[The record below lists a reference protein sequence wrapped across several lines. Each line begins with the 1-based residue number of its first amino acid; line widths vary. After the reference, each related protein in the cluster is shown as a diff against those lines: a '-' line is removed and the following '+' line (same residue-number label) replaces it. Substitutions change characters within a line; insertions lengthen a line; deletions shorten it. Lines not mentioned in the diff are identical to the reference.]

1 MLTATTGRFEG
12 RIDFDIGKFFFY
24 CFLFMSLFL
33 LIDPFYFGYGA
44 FRVTRDLGVLKYFG
58 LMFGFAAL
66 FFTLLG
72 QAINVPRAK
81 QPPWR
86 ESLAVA
92 GPLFV
97 FAAIVL
103 TGSLIA
109 RFHLGIKETFLQL
122 GIGFIGLPL
131 AVIMF
136 WGISDHLLVAKRFML
151 GLLLVM
157 PVVIGWVVFTRLQ
170 GGQAFHTEIFLFVP
184 LGIYFFLALQR
195 RWLAYFILLASI
207 GLGIACHKNTAYLIV
222 LLVLAHLLL
231 IIGHR
236 TPRKGMSIK
245 RALVI
250 YGLIVSTL
258 VGSAVV
264 SFLLVN
270 RDEYL
275 PTGNVE
281 ARSITYSAAIDR
293 FLESPLYGQAFLD
306 TGLVQLEGKV
316 ILGKTTVISHSD
328 LLDILSHGGL
338 ITSSIFIWG
347 LMRIARRTRQ
357 AFKAG
362 MPNGEFAL
370 VNGLISLVICGLV
383 TAAFNSPLISL
394 PIAVLFWFALGLLV
408 SVSTFAL
415 FGNTRLKFGKAV
427 RP

>member
-12 RIDFDIGKFFFY
+12 RIDFDIGQFFFY

-58 LMFGFAAL
+58 LIFGFAAL

-92 GPLFV
+92 GPRFV

-122 GIGFIGLPL
+122 GIGFVGLPL

-157 PVVIGWVVFTRLQ
+157 PVVIGWVVFNRLE

-184 LGIYFFLALQR
+184 LGIYFFLVLQR
-195 RWLAYFILLASI
+195 RWLAYCILVASI
-207 GLGIACHKNTAYLIV
+207 GLGIASHKNTAYLIV
-222 LLVLAHLLL
+222 LLVIVHLLL

-236 TPRKGMSIK
+236 TQPKGMSIK

-258 VGSAVV
+258 AGSAVV

-270 RDEYL
+270 REEYL

-281 ARSITYSAAIDR
+281 ARTITYSAAIDR
-293 FLESPLYGQAFLD
+293 FLTSPLYGQAFLD

-347 LMRIARRTRQ
+347 LVRIARRARQ
-357 AFKAG
+357 ALNAG
-362 MPNGEFAL
+362 MPKAEFAL

-408 SVSTFAL
+408 SVSTFSL
-415 FGNTRLKFGKAV
+415 FGNFRPTFGKAV
-427 RP
+427 GQ

>member
-1 MLTATTGRFEG
+1 MLTATTGRSEG
-12 RIDFDIGKFFFY
+12 RIDFDIGKLFFY

-72 QAINVPRAK
+72 QAIYVPRAT

-92 GPLFV
+92 GPLFA

-122 GIGFIGLPL
+122 GVGFFGLPL

-136 WGISDHLLVAKRFML
+136 WGISDHLQVAKRFML

-157 PVVIGWVVFTRLQ
+157 PVVIAWVAFTRLQ

-195 RWLAYFILLASI
+195 RWLAYFILIASI
-207 GLGIACHKNTAYLIV
+207 GLGLASHKNTAYLIV
-222 LLVLAHLLL
+222 LLVIAHLLL
-231 IIGHR
+231 LIGHR
-236 TPRKGMSIK
+236 AQPKKMSIK
-245 RALVI
+245 RALVV

-258 VGSAVV
+258 VSSVILV
-264 SFLLVN
+264 FLLAN
-270 RDEYL
+270 REAYL

-281 ARSITYSAAIDR
+281 ARTITYSAAIDR
-293 FLESPLYGQAFLD
+293 FLASPLYGQAFLD
-306 TGLVQLEGKV
+306 TGLVQLEGKL
-316 ILGKTTVISHSD
+316 ILGRTTVISHSD

-338 ITSSIFIWG
+338 ITLSFFIWG
-347 LMRIARRTRQ
+347 LMRIARCTRQ
-357 AFKAG
+357 AFKVG
-362 MPNGEFAL
+362 LPNAEFAL

-394 PIAVLFWFALGLLV
+394 PVAVLFWFSLGLLV

-415 FGNTRLKFGKAV
+415 VGITRPTLRKAMD
-427 RP
+427 P

>member
-1 MLTATTGRFEG
+1 MLTATTERLEG
-12 RIDFDIGKFFFY
+12 RIDFDIGGLFFY
-24 CFLFMSLFL
+24 CFLCMSLFL
-33 LIDPFYFGYGA
+33 VIDPFYFGYGP

-58 LMFGFAAL
+58 LLFGFAAL

-92 GPLFV
+92 GPLFA
-97 FAAIVL
+97 FAAIVAA
-103 TGSLIA
+103 GSLIA

-122 GIGFIGLPL
+122 GIGVLGLPL
-131 AVIMF
+131 AVVMF
-136 WGISDHLLVAKRFML
+136 WGARDHLLIAKRFML

-195 RWLAYFILLASI
+195 RWLAYCILLTSIALGVAS
-207 GLGIACHKNTAYLIV
+207 HKNTAYLIV
-222 LLVLAHLLL
+222 LAVLMQLLL
-231 IIGHR
+231 IFGHR
-236 TPRKGMSIK
+236 TQPKRMSL
-245 RALVI
+245 RRVLVI

-258 VGSAVV
+258 IGSFIV
-264 SFLLVN
+264 SFLLIN
-270 RDEYL
+270 REEYL

-293 FLESPLYGQAFLD
+293 FLASPLYGQAFLD

-316 ILGKTTVISHSD
+316 ILGKTTVVSHSD

-338 ITSSIFIWG
+338 ITSILFVWG
-347 LMRIARRTRQ
+347 LMRVARRARQ

-362 MPNGEFAL
+362 LPRAEFAL
-370 VNGLISLVICGLV
+370 MNALISLVVGGLI

-415 FGNTRLKFGKAV
+415 IGSTRPKV
-427 RP
+427 RKVLAP

>member
-1 MLTATTGRFEG
+1 MLTATTGRFES
-12 RIDFDIGKFFFY
+12 RIDFDIGTFFFY

-66 FFTLLG
+66 SFTLLG

-86 ESLAVA
+86 DSLAVA

-136 WGISDHLLVAKRFML
+136 WGISDHLLVARRFML

-184 LGIYFFLALQR
+184 LAIYFFLALKR
-195 RWLAYFILLASI
+195 RWLAWLILLASI
-207 GLGIACHKNTAYLIV
+207 GLGIASHKNTAYLIV

-231 IIGHR
+231 IIAHR

-250 YGLIVSTL
+250 YGLIVSAML
-258 VGSAVV
+258 GGAVV
-264 SFLLVN
+264 TFLLVN
-270 RDEYL
+270 REEYL

-293 FLESPLYGQAFLD
+293 FLDSPVYGQAFLD
-306 TGLVQLEGKV
+306 TGLVQLEGTV

-338 ITSSIFIWG
+338 ISSAFFIWG
-347 LMRIARRTRQ
+347 FIRIAKYARR
-357 AFKAG
+357 AFKSR
-362 MPNGEFAL
+362 MPDAEFAL
-370 VNGLISLVICGLV
+370 VNGLISVVTCGIV

-408 SVSTFAL
+408 SVCTFAL
-415 FGNTRLKFGKAV
+415 FGNV
-427 RP
+427 RPKLAEAVAA